1 MERLLNL
8 LKNKYFITSIAFVL
22 WMLFFDRNDV
32 ATQYSYQNQKNNL
45 EEEKNFY
52 MTENEKI
59 ESTLKNIRY
68 NAEEVQRIARE
79 KYKMK
84 KEKEDIYIVVH
95 KDPSESSK

>member
-8 LKNKYFITSIAFVL
+8 IKNKYLITFLSFVV

-32 ATQYSYQNQKNNL
+32 ATQYSYQKQKANL
-45 EEEKNFY
+45 QEEKDFY
-52 MTENEKI
+52 VSENAKI
-59 ESTLKNIRY
+59 EATLKNIRY

-84 KEKEDIYIVVH
+84 KDNEDIYIVVEAP
-95 KDPSESSK
+95 KVEEEN